1 MPTAEVAVEV
11 WGSTDSLA
19 EIAARRNN
27 LFVIKNR
34 VMRLLKDVAADWR
47 LHGGDYSTFVDAA

>member
-1 MPTAEVAVEV
+1 MIS
-11 WGSTDSLA
+11 WGATDSFA

-47 LHGGDYSTFVDAA
+47 SHGGDYSTFLEVA